1 MSEPGK
7 IQNSQT
13 AKPLPKKPET
23 AMSKLRF
30 RLSKSKARVP
40 IMWLRH
46 RNFRP
51 TDVFF
56 STYPRSG
63 TTWTRFTMFEILTG
77 ESATFDSV
85 NTLLLGVGAQDRA
98 RTVLPENGRLI
109 GTHEPYRKEYK
120 KAIYLVRDVRD
131 VVLSEFAFITAL
143 DRFHGTMDDFL
154 KAFFKGKVNG
164 YGSWPRHV
172 ASWLDCPNAGTDK
185 LLILKYEDLRR
196 DPEQGFTKLL
206 NFVGLQRDPE
216 AVRHAI
222 ANNSVEQMRAKEL
235 QSPRKATVKGQ
246 FIRSGKVQGWREKL
260 TADQIRLIEHHSGD
274 VMRRMGYELAGDEIS
289 GRQDE
294 PAGALAAN

>member
-1 MSEPGK
+1 MSDSKSKSAETGK
-7 IQNSQT
+7 A
-13 AKPLPKKPET
+13 AKKKPET
-23 AMSKLRF
+23 AVSKLRF

-46 RNFRP
+46 RNFRSS
-51 TDVFF
+51 DIFF

-98 RTVLPENGRLI
+98 RTVLPHDGRLI
-109 GTHEPYRKEYK
+109 GTHEPYRPEYK
-120 KAIYLVRDVRD
+120 RAIYLVRDVRD
-131 VVLSEFAFITAL
+131 VVLSEYAFVTAL

-154 KAFFKGKVNG
+154 KAFFKGTVNG

-172 ASWLDCPNAGTDK
+172 ASWLDSPSFGTDK
-185 LLILKYEDLRR
+185 LLVLKYEDLRK

-206 NFVGLQRDPE
+206 NFVGLKRDPE
-216 AVRHAI
+216 AVRQAV

-246 FIRSGKVQGWREKL
+246 FIRAGKVQGWRSKL
-260 TADQIRLIEHHSGD
+260 TADQVRLIERHAGD
-274 VMRRMGYELAGDEIS
+274 VMQRMGYALAGDELS
-289 GRQDE
+289 TPSREDV
-294 PAGALAAN
+294 AALTTK